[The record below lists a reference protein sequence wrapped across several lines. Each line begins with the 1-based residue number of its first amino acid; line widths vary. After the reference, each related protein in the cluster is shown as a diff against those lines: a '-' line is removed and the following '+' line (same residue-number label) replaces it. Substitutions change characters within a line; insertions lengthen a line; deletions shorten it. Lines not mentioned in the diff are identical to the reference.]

1 VGERAKLR
9 KQTNADMAIL
19 PISIWLMAV
28 LRLLLFLLVY
38 GAMLTSC
45 TIVPS
50 RSLSFGESSA
60 AKPPLHE
67 RPVGQVG
74 TEQGPERVSER
85 DKLIDI
91 SRETLDEREY
101 LQRRFTGKK
110 VVFPAEL
117 ETLYGPD
124 TQPIGYTIGP
134 EDVLRL
140 FVWQNPDL
148 SGETIV
154 RPDGYISLPLIGE
167 LQVSGLTV
175 TTLQS
180 KLTIAYR
187 EFIADPQIAVIPE
200 RLNSRRIFF
209 LGQIRGTEEMA
220 KQGGLFLR
228 GNNTLLENV
237 AGIEFLSDADLT
249 EAFVT
254 RKDVIIPIN
263 LERLIKGGDLSQN
276 IRLQPGDTLVVPAA
290 TKDVLM
296 LGALHKPGRYK
307 LKQRDTLLS
316 ALAMAE
322 GLAENADLLQ
332 AYLAREGAILPIN
345 FKRLLEGGDISQNVL
360 LKDKDFVYVP
370 DVNDNKVF
378 VLGEAVR
385 PGIVRFNEEITI
397 VEALAQVGDVTD
409 RAQRSRVL
417 VVRGHLHQPQIIEVD
432 VNQIANGQQSPL
444 PLQRGDIVY
453 ITRSALG
460 SWNRILTLLLPSI
473 QAIITSLSVYG
484 LIR

>member
-9 KQTNADMAIL
+9 EETSADVAISL
-19 PISIWLMAV
+19 ISLWPMTI
-28 LRLLLFLLVY
+28 LRLLLFLLVCS
-38 GAMLTSC
+38 AVCTSC

-50 RSLSFGESSA
+50 RSLPLSESA
-60 AKPPLHE
+60 AARLPVPE
-67 RPVGQVG
+67 RPIGRVGP
-74 TEQGPERVSER
+74 EQGPESASER

-101 LQRRFTGKK
+101 LQRRFVGKK
-110 VVFPAEL
+110 VVFPDEL
-117 ETLYGPD
+117 EALYGPD
-124 TQPIGYTIGP
+124 TQPTGYTIGP

-154 RPDGYISLPLIGE
+154 RPDGYISLPLVGE
-167 LQVSGLTV
+167 IQTSGLTV
-175 TTLQS
+175 TELQS
-180 KLTIAYR
+180 KLTAAYR

-200 RLNSRRIFF
+200 KLNSRRIFF

-228 GNNTLLENV
+228 GNSTLLENV
-237 AGIEFLSDADLT
+237 TGIEFLPDADLA

-254 RKDVIIPIN
+254 RKDVIIPVN

-276 IRLQPGDTLVVPAA
+276 IRLQPADTVVVPAA
-290 TKDVLM
+290 TKDILM
-296 LGALHKPGRYK
+296 LGALNKPGRYK

-345 FKRLLEGGDISQNVL
+345 FKRLLEDADTSQNLL
-360 LKDKDFVYVP
+360 LKDKDFIYVP

-397 VEALAQVGDVTD
+397 IEALAQVGDVTD

-417 VVRGHLHQPQIIEVD
+417 VVRGNLRQPQIIEVD
-432 VNQIANGQQSPL
+432 VNEIVRGQQNPF
-444 PLQRGDIVY
+444 PLQRNDIVY
-453 ITRSALG
+453 VTRSALG
-460 SWNRILTLLLPSI
+460 SWNRLLTLLLPSL
-473 QAIITSLSVYG
+473 QAILTALSVQG
-484 LIR
+484 LVQ

>member
-1 VGERAKLR
+1 
-9 KQTNADMAIL
+9 
-19 PISIWLMAV
+19 
-28 LRLLLFLLVY
+28 
-38 GAMLTSC
+38 
-45 TIVPS
+45 VP
-50 RSLSFGESSA
+50 
-60 AKPPLHE
+60 E
-67 RPVGQVG
+67 RPVSQVG
-74 TEQGPERVSER
+74 TEQGSESVSER
-85 DKLIDI
+85 EKLIDI

-101 LQRRFTGKK
+101 LQRRFVGKK

-117 ETLYGPD
+117 EALYGPD
-124 TQPIGYTIGP
+124 TQATGYIIGP

-167 LQVSGLTV
+167 IQVSGLTV

-180 KLTIAYR
+180 KLTAAYR
-187 EFIADPQIAVIPE
+187 EFIADPQIAIIPE
-200 RLNSRRIFF
+200 RLNSRRVFF

-237 AGIEFLSDADLT
+237 AGIEFLPDADLA
-249 EAFVT
+249 EAFVA
-254 RKDVIIPIN
+254 RKDFIIPVN
-263 LERLIKGGDLSQN
+263 LERLIKGGELSQN
-276 IRLQPGDTLVVPAA
+276 IRLQPGDTVVVPAA
-290 TKDVLM
+290 TKDILM
-296 LGALHKPGRYK
+296 LGALNKPGRYK

-345 FKRLLEGGDISQNVL
+345 FKRLLEGGDVSQNLL

-378 VLGEAVR
+378 VLGEAIR
-385 PGIVRFNEEITI
+385 PGVVRFNEEITI
-397 VEALAQVGDVTD
+397 VEALAEVGDVTD

-417 VVRGHLHQPQIIEVD
+417 VVRGNLQQPQIIEVD
-432 VNQIANGQQSPL
+432 MNQIVSGQQNPL
-444 PLQRGDIVY
+444 PLQRNDIVY
-453 ITRSALG
+453 VTRSALG
-460 SWNRILTLLLPSI
+460 SWNRLLTLLLPSLQTI
-473 QAIITSLSVYG
+473 LTALSVYG
-484 LIR
+484 LVR

>member
-1 VGERAKLR
+1 
-9 KQTNADMAIL
+9 L
-19 PISIWLMAV
+19 P
-28 LRLLLFLLVY
+28 
-38 GAMLTSC
+38 
-45 TIVPS
+45 
-50 RSLSFGESSA
+50 
-60 AKPPLHE
+60 E

-74 TEQGPERVSER
+74 TAQGSERVSER
-85 DKLIDI
+85 EKLIDI

-101 LQRRFTGKK
+101 LQRRFAGKK

-117 ETLYGPD
+117 EALYGSD
-124 TQPIGYTIGP
+124 TAPTGYTIGP

-175 TTLQS
+175 TALQS
-180 KLTIAYR
+180 KLTAAYR

-228 GNNTLLENV
+228 GNSTLLENV
-237 AGIEFLSDADLT
+237 AGIEFLPDADLA

-254 RKDVIIPIN
+254 RKDVIIPVN

-276 IRLQPGDTLVVPAA
+276 IRLQPGDTIVVPAA
-290 TKDVLM
+290 TKDILM
-296 LGALHKPGRYK
+296 LGALNKPGRYK

-378 VLGEAVR
+378 VLGEALR
-385 PGIVRFNEEITI
+385 PGIVRFNEEITV

-409 RAQRSRVL
+409 RAQRRRVL
-417 VVRGHLHQPQIIEVD
+417 VIRGNLQQPQVIEVD
-432 VNQIANGQQSPL
+432 INQIVEGQQNPL
-444 PLQRGDIVY
+444 PLQRNDIVY
-453 ITRSALG
+453 VTRSGLG
-460 SWNRILTLLLPSI
+460 NWNRILTLLLPSL
-473 QAIITSLSVYG
+473 QAVITSLSVYG